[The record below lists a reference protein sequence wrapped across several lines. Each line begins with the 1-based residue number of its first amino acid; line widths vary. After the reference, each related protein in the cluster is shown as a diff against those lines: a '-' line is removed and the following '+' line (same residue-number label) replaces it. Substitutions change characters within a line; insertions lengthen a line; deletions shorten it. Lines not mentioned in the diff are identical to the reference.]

1 MLTPVG
7 ESFKMKWEGEAGAK
21 LYSFV
26 GLESSL
32 GFILKIMRK
41 DWVALA
47 KEVA

>member
-1 MLTPVG
+1 MG
-7 ESFKMKWEGEAGAK
+7 ESFKMKLEGEAGAK

-32 GFILKIMRK
+32 DFILKIIRK
-41 DWVALA
+41 DWVVLA